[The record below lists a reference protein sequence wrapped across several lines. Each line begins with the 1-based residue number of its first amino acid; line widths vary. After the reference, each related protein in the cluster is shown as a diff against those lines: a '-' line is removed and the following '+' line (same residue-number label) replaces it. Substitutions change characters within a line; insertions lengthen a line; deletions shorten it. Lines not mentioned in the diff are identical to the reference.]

1 MLQANRFHL
10 HKHFDARKPQH
21 DSADLFVGV
30 DVGKGHH
37 RAVAL
42 DRTGKRLSNNAL
54 PNDETKLRALITE
67 LKAHGQLL
75 FVVDKPV
82 TIGAVPLAD
91 ARDGPSLKRLPAR
104 CRTRCAHFD
113 SLTSRSPNSTMLCGS
128 DNDHAAKT
136 NQPSNRIRGLLT
148 QIHPAL
154 ERRLAPCLD
163 HSAARST
170 CMGDTRRL
178 ANLPQAARKLSPI
191 ASPTSPAHEQ

>member
-10 HKHFDARKPQH
+10 HKHFDAREPQH

-30 DVGKGHH
+30 DVGKGDH

-91 ARDGPSLKRLPAR
+91 ARDEPSLKRLPAR

-113 SLTSRSPNSTMLCGS
+113 SLTSRSPNSRCCATLTTIPPQRPTNPVTGFVVCS
-128 DNDHAAKT
+128 PRSIPHWSVVWDHAWTIPPRA
-136 NQPSNRIRGLLT
+136 R
-148 QIHPAL
+148 PA
-154 ERRLAPCLD
+154 
-163 HSAARST
+163 
-170 CMGDTRRL
+170 
-178 ANLPQAARKLSPI
+178 
-191 ASPTSPAHEQ
+191 